1 MKVVIAGLG
10 LIGGSVA
17 LALKRQ
23 INVEL
28 KGIDKNAAHGNKALK
43 LGLVPEV
50 TNWASGLEWADVI
63 ILAIPVNAIEDQL
76 SDLLDRVRA
85 NQTIID
91 LGSTKAEM
99 VNSIKGHKNRGRW
112 VAAHPLAGTEYSGP
126 EAAVYGLFEGKK
138 NIVCHPEQSDAD
150 ALKTAYVIFEAL
162 GLHTLEMDAAE
173 HDKHLAYVSHLSHVS
188 SFMLGLAVLQ
198 KEKDAANILNLAGT
212 GFAST
217 VRLAKSLPATWLPIF
232 MANRCHVL
240 EALETYQQCLDSFK
254 LALQNNNAEAL
265 MQLMNDANAIKKI
278 L

>member
-85 NQTIID
+85 DQTIID

-138 NIVCHPEQSDAD
+138 NIVCHPEQSDVD

-254 LALQNNNAEAL
+254 VALQNNNAEAL

>member
-28 KGIDKNAAHGNKALK
+28 KGIDMNAAHGNKALK

-85 NQTIID
+85 DQTIID

-150 ALKTAYVIFEAL
+150 ALKTAYDIFTAL

-232 MANRCHVL
+232 MTNRSHVL
-240 EALETYQQCLDSFK
+240 EALETYQQCLDSFRV
-254 LALQNNNAEAL
+254 ALQNNNAEAL
-265 MQLMNDANAIKKI
+265 MQLMNDANDIKKI

>member
-28 KGIDKNAAHGNKALK
+28 KGIDMNAAHGNKALK

-85 NQTIID
+85 DQTIID

-150 ALKTAYVIFEAL
+150 ALKTAYDIFTAL

-232 MANRCHVL
+232 MTNRCHVL
-240 EALETYQQCLDSFK
+240 EALETYQQCLDSFRV
-254 LALQNNNAEAL
+254 ALQNNNAEAL
-265 MQLMNDANAIKKI
+265 MQLMNDANDIKKI

>member
-28 KGIDKNAAHGNKALK
+28 KGIDMNAAHGNKALK

-85 NQTIID
+85 DQTIID

-162 GLHTLEMDAAE
+162 GLHTLEMEAAE

>member
-63 ILAIPVNAIEDQL
+63 ILAIPVNSIEDQL

-85 NQTIID
+85 DQTIID

-112 VAAHPLAGTEYSGP
+112 VPAHPLAGTEYSGP

-162 GLHTLEMDAAE
+162 GLHTLEMEAAE

-240 EALETYQQCLDSFK
+240 EALETYQQCLDSFRV
-254 LALQNNNAEAL
+254 ALQNNNAEAL

>member
-28 KGIDKNAAHGNKALK
+28 KGIDKNAAHGKKALK

-85 NQTIID
+85 DQTIID

-138 NIVCHPEQSDAD
+138 NIVCHPEQSDVD

>member
-28 KGIDKNAAHGNKALK
+28 KGIDKNAAHGKKALK

-85 NQTIID
+85 DQTIID

-138 NIVCHPEQSDAD
+138 NIVCHPEQSDVD

-254 LALQNNNAEAL
+254 VALQNNNAEAL

>member
-85 NQTIID
+85 DQTIID

>member
-85 NQTIID
+85 DQTIID

-150 ALKTAYVIFEAL
+150 ALKRAYVIFEAL

>member
-85 NQTIID
+85 DQTIID

-217 VRLAKSLPATWLPIF
+217 VRL
-232 MANRCHVL
+232 
-240 EALETYQQCLDSFK
+240 
-254 LALQNNNAEAL
+254 
-265 MQLMNDANAIKKI
+265 
-278 L
+278 

>member
-28 KGIDKNAAHGNKALK
+28 KGIDKNAAHGKKALK

-85 NQTIID
+85 DQTIID

>member
-28 KGIDKNAAHGNKALK
+28 KGIDKNAAHGKKALK

-85 NQTIID
+85 DQTIID

-138 NIVCHPEQSDAD
+138 NIVCHPEHSDAD

-254 LALQNNNAEAL
+254 VALQNNNAEAL

>member
-10 LIGGSVA
+10 MIGGSVA

-85 NQTIID
+85 DQTIID

>member
-28 KGIDKNAAHGNKALK
+28 KGIDMNAAHGNKALK

-85 NQTIID
+85 DQTIID

-150 ALKTAYVIFEAL
+150 ALKTAYDIFTAL

-232 MANRCHVL
+232 MTNRSHVL
-240 EALETYQQCLDSFK
+240 EALDTYQQCLDSFRV
-254 LALQNNNAEAL
+254 ALQNNNAEAL

>member
-28 KGIDKNAAHGNKALK
+28 KGIDMNAAHGNKALK

-85 NQTIID
+85 DQTIID

-150 ALKTAYVIFEAL
+150 ALKTAYDIFTAL

-232 MANRCHVL
+232 MTNRSHVL
-240 EALETYQQCLDSFK
+240 EALETYQQCLDSFRV
-254 LALQNNNAEAL
+254 ALQNNNAEAL

>member
-43 LGLVPEV
+43 LGLVPEI
-50 TNWASGLEWADVI
+50 TNWTSGLEWADVI

-76 SDLLDRVRA
+76 SDLLDRVRSD
-85 NQTIID
+85 QTIID

-162 GLHTLEMDAAE
+162 GLHTLEMEAAE

-240 EALETYQQCLDSFK
+240 EALETYQQCLDSFRV
-254 LALQNNNAEAL
+254 ALQNNNAEAL

>member
-28 KGIDKNAAHGNKALK
+28 KGIDMNAAHGNKALK

-76 SDLLDRVRA
+76 SDLLDRVRVD
-85 NQTIID
+85 QTIID

-112 VAAHPLAGTEYSGP
+112 VPAHPLAGTEYSGP

-150 ALKTAYVIFEAL
+150 ALKTASVIFEAL

-240 EALETYQQCLDSFK
+240 EALETYQQCLDSFRV
-254 LALQNNNAEAL
+254 ALQNNNAEAL

>member
-76 SDLLDRVRA
+76 SDLLDKVRA
-85 NQTIID
+85 DQTIID

-99 VNSIKGHKNRGRW
+99 VNSKKGHKNRGRW

-150 ALKTAYVIFEAL
+150 ALKTAYDVFTVL
-162 GLHTLEMDAAE
+162 GLHTLEMDASE

-232 MANRCHVL
+232 MANRSHVL
-240 EALETYQQCLDSFK
+240 EALETYQQCLDSFRV
-254 LALQNNNAEAL
+254 ALQNNNAEAL

>member
-85 NQTIID
+85 DQTIID

-99 VNSIKGHKNRGRW
+99 VNSIKEHKNRGRW
-112 VAAHPLAGTEYSGP
+112 VPAHPLAGTEYSGP

-232 MANRCHVL
+232 MTNRSHVL
-240 EALETYQQCLDSFK
+240 EALDTYQQCLDSFRV
-254 LALQNNNAEAL
+254 ALQNNNAEAL